1 MLYDNALLAMAY
13 LDAYGQTGRKLYE
26 YVARSILQYVER
38 KLTDE
43 NGGFFCGQDADSD
56 GVEGKY
62 YVFTPEEIKAVL
74 GDEAGEKFCARYG
87 IFPGGNFEGKVSPI
101 CWRMRDLKKSA
112 GYLMT

>member
-13 LDAYGQTGRKLYE
+13 LEAYGQTGRKLYE
-26 YVARSILQYVER
+26 CVTRSILQYVER
-38 KLTDE
+38 ELTDE

-62 YVFTPEEIKAVL
+62 YVFRRRKLRRFWEMRWERNSAPGME
-74 GDEAGEKFCARYG
+74 F
-87 IFPGGNFEGKVSPI
+87 FPVAILKEKVSPI